1 MSRPAIAAEGL
12 DVWHETRDGRFQ
24 AVTGA
29 TLAVVS
35 GAFFGLV
42 GGSGSGKSTLLRVLA
57 GLSPHFSGRVEVA
70 GFTLSPGH
78 RPPRSFHRKAQMVFQ
93 DPFASLNP
101 RHTVDRSI
109 ADGLVLHGFPDIDA
123 RIRRLLDQVGL
134 GPAFRFRYP
143 HELSGGQRQRVA
155 IARALALEPEILL
168 LDEPTSALDASVQAE
183 ILNLLS
189 AIRRDTGLTALLVT
203 HDLGIVAHLCDE
215 VAVMRQGEI
224 VDRCAVEAL
233 GKPEGRHAYT
243 RLLMDAASSARDWR
257 RQPAAGLSTTA

>member
-1 MSRPAIAAEGL
+1 MSGMRRAMAVSGRHRCDARRLI
-12 DVWHETRDGRFQ
+12 GRF
-24 AVTGA
+24 
-29 TLAVVS
+29 LR
-35 GAFFGLV
+35 LV

-57 GLSPHFSGRVEVA
+57 GLSPHFSGRVEVVA
-70 GFTLSPGH
+70 GFPLSPGQG
-78 RPPRSFHRKAQMVFQ
+78 RLALFHRKAQMVFQ